1 LLPEQPG
8 NLSVAEFEFHELIRR
23 GKEDDYILNVPE
35 NEKEA
40 ARLATGQRR
49 DAWELQLARMKATA
63 NSAQATEYVAAQP
76 SNVPVGHA
84 NVISRFKWIFK
95 RGA

>member
-1 LLPEQPG
+1 LLAEQPG
-8 NLSVAEFEFHELIRR
+8 NLSVVEFEFHELIRR
-23 GKEDDYILNVPE
+23 GREDDYILNMPE

-40 ARLATGQRR
+40 ARLAIGQRR

-63 NSAQATEYVAAQP
+63 NSVPAMGYVAAQP

-84 NVISRFKWIFK
+84 NVISRFKRIFK